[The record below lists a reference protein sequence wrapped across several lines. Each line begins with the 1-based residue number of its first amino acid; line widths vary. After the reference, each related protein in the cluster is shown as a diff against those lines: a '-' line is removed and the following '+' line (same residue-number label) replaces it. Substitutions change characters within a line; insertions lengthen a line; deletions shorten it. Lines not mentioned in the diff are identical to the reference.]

1 MSGVIVISV
10 CAHRLF
16 SLNIGA
22 NQRREPYDKTSR
34 AVVNGLK
41 CTAIPGQPFSGGAAD
56 QRRCSIRTRHRQA
69 LSLVIHFISPYKKA
83 VAGAL
88 VALVIT
94 AGITLGLGQGL
105 RILVD
110 QGLATESPAML
121 TRAVGLFFV
130 LVIGLAFGSFAR
142 FYLVSWIGERVVA
155 DIRKQVFNH
164 LIDLHPGF
172 FDQNRALEIQSRFTA
187 DTTILQSVI
196 GSTVSIALRNALMLV
211 GGLILLFVTNAK
223 LAGII
228 LLGFPLVIAP
238 ILFFGR
244 KVRHLSRLS
253 QDRIADVG
261 SYVGENLT
269 QIKTVQAFNHQP
281 HDRRFF
287 AEVSEKAFEI
297 ARQRIQQRAWLTTLA
312 ISLVMGAVGIVIWI
326 GGLDVI
332 HGRISPGEL
341 AAFVFYSLLVG
352 VAAGAI
358 SEVIGELQRAA
369 GSAARLFEL
378 LQTPSAFR
386 RRPGAD
392 HTPSDA
398 DAVPDMEPVNSAIR
412 IHQLTFHY
420 PGRPE
425 HPALSNLS
433 LSIRA
438 GETLALVGP
447 SGAGKSTLFDLLLHF
462 YEPDSGQIFINGLDT
477 AHMSLPVLRQHFA
490 LVPQNPALFHGTVA
504 DNIRYAKPGAT
515 QAQVEQAAIIAY
527 AHDFIERLPEG
538 YNTRLGDAGQGL
550 SGGQKQ
556 RLAIA
561 RALLADAPVLLLD
574 EATSALDA
582 ESEHLIQQAMPALT
596 EGRTTLVIAH
606 RLATVR
612 DADRIAVLE
621 EGRLL
626 AVGSHDQLME
636 QNELYQRL
644 ARLQFREA
652 LT

>member
-1 MSGVIVISV
+1 M
-10 CAHRLF
+10 
-16 SLNIGA
+16 
-22 NQRREPYDKTSR
+22 
-34 AVVNGLK
+34 
-41 CTAIPGQPFSGGAAD
+41 
-56 QRRCSIRTRHRQA
+56 A
-69 LSLVIHFISPYKKA
+69 LI
-83 VAGAL
+83 
-88 VALVIT
+88 IT

-105 RILVD
+105 RVLVD
-110 QGLATESPAML
+110 HGLATQSPANL
-121 TRAVGLFFV
+121 ARAIGLFFILV
-130 LVIGLAFGSFAR
+130 LGLAFGSFAR

-172 FDQNRALEIQSRFTA
+172 FEQNRALEIQSRFTA
-187 DTTILQSVI
+187 DTTVLQSVI

-211 GGLILLFVTNAK
+211 GGLLLLFITNAK

-244 KVRHLSRLS
+244 RVRQLSRLS
-253 QDRIADVG
+253 QDRVADVG

-269 QIKTVQAFNHQP
+269 QIKTVQAFNHQC

-287 AEVSEKAFEI
+287 ADVSERAFDI
-297 ARQRIQQRAWLTTLA
+297 ARARIKQRAWLTTLA
-312 ISLVMGAVGIVIWI
+312 ISLVMGAVGVVIWI

-332 HGRISPGEL
+332 HGHITPGEL

-378 LQTPSAFR
+378 LQTKPAFT
-386 RRPGAD
+386 RPADQGAGF
-392 HTPSDA
+392 PG
-398 DAVPDMEPVNSAIR
+398 PVAGEIAIEN
-412 IHQLTFHY
+412 LSFSY
-420 PGRPE
+420 PGRSE
-425 HPALSNLS
+425 HPALVDIS
-433 LSIRA
+433 LHVRA

-462 YEPDSGQIFINGLDT
+462 YQPDSGSIHIDGTDTASLPLDT
-477 AHMSLPVLRQHFA
+477 LRSCFA

-504 DNIRYAKPGAT
+504 DNIRYARPDAS
-515 QAQVEQAAIIAY
+515 QADVEKAARIAH
-527 AHDFIERLPEG
+527 AHEFIEQLPHG
-538 YNTRLGDAGQGL
+538 YLTLLGDAGLGL

-561 RALLADAPVLLLD
+561 RALLADAPILLLD

-582 ESEHLIQQAMPALT
+582 ESENLIQHAMPALT
-596 EGRTTLVIAH
+596 SGRTTLVIAH

-612 DADRIAVLE
+612 DADRIAVLDQ
-621 EGRLL
+621 GRLL
-626 AVGSHDQLME
+626 AVGSHQELIQE
-636 QNELYQRL
+636 NELYRRL
-644 ARLQFREA
+644 AALQFREQPA
-652 LT
+652 

>member
-1 MSGVIVISV
+1 M
-10 CAHRLF
+10 
-16 SLNIGA
+16 
-22 NQRREPYDKTSR
+22 K
-34 AVVNGLK
+34 
-41 CTAIPGQPFSGGAAD
+41 
-56 QRRCSIRTRHRQA
+56 
-69 LSLVIHFISPYKKA
+69 LVIEFISPYRRA

-88 VALVIT
+88 LALVIT

-110 QGLATESPAML
+110 QGLATQSPENLAK
-121 TRAVGLFFV
+121 AIGLFFV
-130 LVIGLAFGSFAR
+130 LVLGLAFGSFAR

-155 DIRKQVFNH
+155 DIRKKVFNH

-172 FDQNRALEIQSRFTA
+172 FEQNRALEIQSRFTA
-187 DTTILQSVI
+187 DTTVLQSVI
-196 GSTVSIALRNALMLV
+196 GSTVSIALRNTLMLI

-223 LAGII
+223 LAAII

-244 KVRHLSRLS
+244 RVRQLSRLS
-253 QDRIADVG
+253 QDRVADVG
-261 SYVGENLT
+261 SYVGENLS

-287 AEVSEKAFEI
+287 SEVSEKAFDI
-297 ARQRIQQRAWLTTLA
+297 ARERIRQRAWLTTLA

-378 LQTPSAFR
+378 LQTEPAFVR
-386 RRPGAD
+386 EGEQQSF
-392 HTPSDA
+392 TG
-398 DAVPDMEPVNSAIR
+398 PVSGEIS
-412 IHQLTFHY
+412 IEHLGFSY
-420 PGRPE
+420 PGRQAQ
-425 HPALSNLS
+425 PAIADLS
-433 LSIRA
+433 LHIRP

-462 YEPDSGQIFINGLDT
+462 YQPDAGRILIDGIDT
-477 AHMSLPVLRQHFA
+477 ADLTLAALRRCFA

-504 DNIRYAKPGAT
+504 DNIRYARPDA
-515 QAQVEQAAIIAY
+515 ARSEVEQAARIAH
-527 AHDFIERLPEG
+527 ADEFIQALPQG
-538 YNTRLGDAGQGL
+538 YDTPLGDAGLGL

-561 RALLADAPVLLLD
+561 RALLADAPILLLD

-582 ESEHLIQQAMPALT
+582 QSEHLIQQAMPALT
-596 EGRTTLVIAH
+596 AGRTTLVIAH

-621 EGRLL
+621 HGRLL
-626 AVGSHDQLME
+626 AVGSHDELMRD
-636 QNELYQRL
+636 NELYRRL
-644 ARLQFREA
+644 ASLQFRDEA
-652 LT
+652 ADTDNGRFVC

>member
-1 MSGVIVISV
+1 MMLKPG
-10 CAHRLF
+10 
-16 SLNIGA
+16 GT
-22 NQRREPYDKTSR
+22 NQRRRLSVPHSR
-34 AVVNGLK
+34 WCSCRQIYA
-41 CTAIPGQPFSGGAAD
+41 QS
-56 QRRCSIRTRHRQA
+56 RRQIINTRQRQA
-69 LSLVIHFISPYKKA
+69 LKLVIAFIKPYRRA

-88 VALVIT
+88 AALVVT

-110 QGLATESPAML
+110 QGLATESPTML
-121 TRAVGLFFV
+121 ARAIGLFFI

-172 FDQNRALEIQSRFTA
+172 FEQNRALEIQSRFTA
-187 DTTILQSVI
+187 DTTVLQSVI

-223 LAGII
+223 LASII

-244 KVRHLSRLS
+244 RVRQLSRLS
-253 QDRIADVG
+253 QDRVADVG

-281 HDRRFF
+281 HDRQFF
-287 AEVSEKAFEI
+287 AQVSEKAFAI
-297 ARQRIQQRAWLTTLA
+297 ARDRIRQRAWLTTLA
-312 ISLVMGAVGIVIWI
+312 ISLVMGAVGIVLWI

-378 LQTPSAFR
+378 LQTKSAFERTPSAANAR
-386 RRPGAD
+386 ALPDRINGAIEID
-392 HTPSDA
+392 DLS
-398 DAVPDMEPVNSAIR
+398 
-412 IHQLTFHY
+412 FHY
-420 PGRPE
+420 PGRSDQ
-425 HPALSNLS
+425 PALAELS
-433 LSIRA
+433 LAIRA

-462 YEPDSGQIFINGLDT
+462 YQPDEGRILLDGQDT
-477 AHMSLPVLRQHFA
+477 AELSLEDLRRCFA
-490 LVPQNPALFHGTVA
+490 LVPQNPALFHGTVT
-504 DNIRYAKPGAT
+504 DNIRYARPNASHDD
-515 QAQVEQAAIIAY
+515 VRQAARIAH
-527 AHDFIERLPEG
+527 ADEFIQALPDG
-538 YNTRLGDAGQGL
+538 YNTQLGDAGLGL

-556 RLAIA
+556 RMAIA
-561 RALLADAPVLLLD
+561 RALLANAPILLLD

-612 DADRIAVLE
+612 DADRIAVLDQ
-621 EGRLL
+621 GRLL
-626 AVGSHDQLME
+626 AVGSHDELM
-636 QNELYQRL
+636 QSNPLYQRL
-644 ARLQFREA
+644 ARLQFREEPA
-652 LT
+652 

>member
-1 MSGVIVISV
+1 MTISPN
-10 CAHRLF
+10 HR
-16 SLNIGA
+16 
-22 NQRREPYDKTSR
+22 K
-34 AVVNGLK
+34 
-41 CTAIPGQPFSGGAAD
+41 
-56 QRRCSIRTRHRQA
+56 A
-69 LSLVIHFISPYKKA
+69 LRLVIEFISPYRRA

-88 VALVIT
+88 LALVIT

-110 QGLATESPAML
+110 QGLATQSPENLAK
-121 TRAVGLFFV
+121 AIGLFFV
-130 LVIGLAFGSFAR
+130 LVLGLAFGSFAR

-155 DIRKQVFNH
+155 DIRKKVFNH

-172 FDQNRALEIQSRFTA
+172 FEQNRALEIQSRFTA
-187 DTTILQSVI
+187 DTTVLQSVI
-196 GSTVSIALRNALMLV
+196 GSTVSIALRNTLMLI

-223 LAGII
+223 LAAII

-244 KVRHLSRLS
+244 RVRQLSRLS
-253 QDRIADVG
+253 QDRVADVG
-261 SYVGENLT
+261 SYVGENLS

-287 AEVSEKAFEI
+287 SEVSEKAFDI
-297 ARQRIQQRAWLTTLA
+297 ARERIRQRAWLTTLA

-378 LQTPSAFR
+378 LQTEPAFVR
-386 RRPGAD
+386 EGENRSFAG
-392 HTPSDA
+392 
-398 DAVPDMEPVNSAIR
+398 PVTGEITIKHLGFS
-412 IHQLTFHY
+412 Y
-420 PGRPE
+420 PGRQAQ
-425 HPALSNLS
+425 PAIADLS
-433 LSIRA
+433 LNIRP

-462 YEPDSGQIFINGLDT
+462 YQPDSGRILIDGLDT
-477 AHMSLPVLRQHFA
+477 AELSLDALRRCFA

-504 DNIRYAKPGAT
+504 DNIRYARPDAE
-515 QAQVEQAAIIAY
+515 QYEVEQAARIAH
-527 AHDFIERLPEG
+527 ADEFIQALPQG
-538 YNTRLGDAGQGL
+538 YDTPLGDAGLGL

-561 RALLADAPVLLLD
+561 RALLADAPILLLD

-582 ESEHLIQQAMPALT
+582 QSEHLIQQAMPALT
-596 EGRTTLVIAH
+596 AGRTTLVIAH

-621 EGRLL
+621 QGRLL
-626 AVGSHDQLME
+626 AVGSHDELMRD
-636 QNELYQRL
+636 NELYRRL
-644 ARLQFREA
+644 ASLQFRDEA
-652 LT
+652 ADTDNGRFVC

>member
-1 MSGVIVISV
+1 M
-10 CAHRLF
+10 
-16 SLNIGA
+16 
-22 NQRREPYDKTSR
+22 
-34 AVVNGLK
+34 
-41 CTAIPGQPFSGGAAD
+41 
-56 QRRCSIRTRHRQA
+56 A
-69 LSLVIHFISPYKKA
+69 LIF
-83 VAGAL
+83 
-88 VALVIT
+88 T

-110 QGLATESPAML
+110 QGLATESPENLA
-121 TRAVGLFFV
+121 RAIGLFFILV
-130 LVIGLAFGSFAR
+130 LGLAFGSFAR

-155 DIRKQVFNH
+155 DIRKKVFNH

-172 FDQNRALEIQSRFTA
+172 FEQNRALELQSRFTA
-187 DTTILQSVI
+187 DTTVLQSVI

-211 GGLILLFVTNAK
+211 GGLLLLFITNAK
-223 LAGII
+223 LASII

-244 KVRHLSRLS
+244 RVRALSRLS
-253 QDRIADVG
+253 QDRVADVG

-281 HDRRFF
+281 HDRRYFS
-287 AEVSEKAFEI
+287 EVSERAFDI
-297 ARQRIQQRAWLTTLA
+297 ARQRAWLTTLA

-332 HGRISPGEL
+332 NGRISPGEL

-378 LQTPSAFR
+378 LQTEPAFER
-386 RRPGAD
+386 KESTLTLPEHVQG
-392 HTPSDA
+392 
-398 DAVPDMEPVNSAIR
+398 AIR
-412 IHQLTFHY
+412 IERLSFSY
-420 PGRPE
+420 PGRLE
-425 HPALSNLS
+425 QPALTDLS
-433 LSIRA
+433 LEVRA

-462 YEPDSGQIFINGLDT
+462 YQPTEGRILLDGVDT
-477 AHMSLPVLRQHFA
+477 ADLSLDALRRCFS

-504 DNIRYAKPGAT
+504 DNIRYARPDAS
-515 QAQVEQAAIIAY
+515 QQDVEQAAKVAH
-527 AHDFIERLPEG
+527 AHDFIQSLPKG
-538 YNTRLGDAGQGL
+538 YGTLLGDAGLGL

-582 ESEHLIQQAMPALT
+582 ESENLIQKAMPALT
-596 EGRTTLVIAH
+596 AGRTTLVIAH

-612 DADRIAVLE
+612 DADRIAVMDQ
-621 EGRLL
+621 GRLL
-626 AVGSHDQLME
+626 AVGTHDELMRH
-636 QNELYQRL
+636 NALYQRL
-644 ARLQFREA
+644 AKLQFRDNA
-652 LT
+652 A

>member
-1 MSGVIVISV
+1 MTISPN
-10 CAHRLF
+10 HR
-16 SLNIGA
+16 
-22 NQRREPYDKTSR
+22 K
-34 AVVNGLK
+34 
-41 CTAIPGQPFSGGAAD
+41 
-56 QRRCSIRTRHRQA
+56 A
-69 LSLVIHFISPYKKA
+69 LRLVIEFISPYRRA
-83 VAGAL
+83 VVGAL

-110 QGLATESPAML
+110 QGLATQSPENLAK
-121 TRAVGLFFV
+121 AIGLFFV
-130 LVIGLAFGSFAR
+130 LVLGLAFGSFAR

-155 DIRKQVFNH
+155 DIRKRVFNH
-164 LIDLHPGF
+164 LIDLTPSF
-172 FDQNRALEIQSRFTA
+172 FEQNRALEIQSRFTA
-187 DTTILQSVI
+187 DTTVLQSVI
-196 GSTVSIALRNALMLV
+196 GSTVSIALRNTLMLI

-223 LAGII
+223 LASII

-238 ILFFGR
+238 ILFYGR
-244 KVRHLSRLS
+244 RVRALSRLS
-253 QDRIADVG
+253 QDRVADVG
-261 SYVGENLT
+261 SYVGENLS

-281 HDRRFF
+281 HDRRYF
-287 AEVSEKAFEI
+287 AEVSEKAFDI
-297 ARQRIQQRAWLTTLA
+297 ARQRIRQRAWLTTLA

-378 LQTPSAFR
+378 LQTEPE
-386 RRPGAD
+386 RRPETGTARLPGTVTGAITLD
-392 HTPSDA
+392 NLSF
-398 DAVPDMEPVNSAIR
+398 S
-412 IHQLTFHY
+412 Y
-420 PGRPE
+420 SGRTE
-425 HPALSNLS
+425 RPALAGVS
-433 LSIRA
+433 LEIQP

-447 SGAGKSTLFDLLLHF
+447 SGAGKSTLFDLLLGF
-462 YEPDSGQIFINGLDT
+462 YPLQAGSIRLDGIDT
-477 AHMSLPVLRQHFA
+477 AMVPLADLRRCFA

-504 DNIRYAKPGAT
+504 DNLRYARPEAN
-515 QAQVEQAAIIAY
+515 QAEIEQAARIAH
-527 AHDFIERLPEG
+527 AHEFIQALPQG
-538 YNTRLGDAGQGL
+538 YDTPLGDAGQGL

-561 RALLADAPVLLLD
+561 RALLADAPILLLD

-582 ESEHLIQQAMPALT
+582 ESEHLIQQAMPAFT

-612 DADRIAVLE
+612 DADRIAVFD

-626 AVGSHDQLME
+626 AVGSHDQLIRD
-636 QNELYQRL
+636 NALYRRL
-644 ARLQFREA
+644 ASLQFRDTGSQTEH
-652 LT
+652 

>member
-1 MSGVIVISV
+1 MYAKLWRQIINKRHRRALQLVIEFITPYRKAV
-10 CAHRLF
+10 
-16 SLNIGA
+16 IGA
-22 NQRREPYDKTSR
+22 
-34 AVVNGLK
+34 L
-41 CTAIPGQPFSGGAAD
+41 I
-56 QRRCSIRTRHRQA
+56 
-69 LSLVIHFISPYKKA
+69 
-83 VAGAL
+83 AL
-88 VALVIT
+88 VFT

-121 TRAVGLFFV
+121 ARAIGLFFV
-130 LVIGLAFGSFAR
+130 LVLGLAIGSFAR

-155 DIRKQVFNH
+155 DIRKRVFNH

-172 FDQNRALEIQSRFTA
+172 FEQNRALEIQSRFTA
-187 DTTILQSVI
+187 DTTVLQSVI

-223 LAGII
+223 LASII

-238 ILFFGR
+238 ILFYGR
-244 KVRHLSRLS
+244 RVRQLSRLS
-253 QDRIADVG
+253 QDRVADVG

-281 HDRRFF
+281 HDRRYF
-287 AEVSEKAFEI
+287 AEVSEKAFAI
-297 ARQRIQQRAWLTTLA
+297 ARDRIRQRAWLTTLA
-312 ISLVMGAVGIVIWI
+312 ITLVMGAVGIVIWI

-378 LQTPSAFR
+378 LQTQSAFA
-386 RRPGAD
+386 RPAPQD
-392 HTPSDA
+392 R
-398 DAVPDMEPVNSAIR
+398 PDEITGTIGIES
-412 IHQLTFHY
+412 LTFHY
-420 PGRPE
+420 PGRHE
-425 HPALSNLS
+425 QPALNELT
-433 LSIRA
+433 LAIHA
-438 GETLALVGP
+438 GETLVLVGP

-462 YEPDSGQIFINGLDT
+462 YQPEQGRILIDGVDT
-477 AHMSLPVLRQHFA
+477 ANWSLPELRRCFA
-490 LVPQNPALFHGTVA
+490 LVPQNPALFHGTVT
-504 DNIRYAKPGAT
+504 DNIRYARPEASDDEVRRA
-515 QAQVEQAAIIAY
+515 AQVAHADEFIQA
-527 AHDFIERLPEG
+527 LPQG
-538 YNTRLGDAGQGL
+538 YNTPLGDAGLGL

-561 RALLADAPVLLLD
+561 RALLADAPILLLD

-582 ESEHLIQQAMPALT
+582 ESEHLVQEAMPALT
-596 EGRTTLVIAH
+596 RGRTTLVIAH

-612 DADRIAVLE
+612 DANRIAVLDQ
-621 EGRLL
+621 GRLL
-626 AVGSHDQLME
+626 AVGRHDQLMTN
-636 QNELYQRL
+636 NELYQRL
-644 ARLQFREA
+644 ARLQFRDESA
-652 LT
+652 

>member
-1 MSGVIVISV
+1 
-10 CAHRLF
+10 
-16 SLNIGA
+16 
-22 NQRREPYDKTSR
+22 
-34 AVVNGLK
+34 
-41 CTAIPGQPFSGGAAD
+41 
-56 QRRCSIRTRHRQA
+56 
-69 LSLVIHFISPYKKA
+69 

-105 RILVD
+105 KILID
-110 QGLATESPAML
+110 QGLATQSPANL
-121 TRAVGLFFV
+121 ARAVGLFFILV
-130 LVIGLAFGSFAR
+130 LGLAFGSFAR

-172 FDQNRALEIQSRFTA
+172 FEQNRALEIQSRFTA
-187 DTTILQSVI
+187 DTTVLQSVI

-211 GGLILLFVTNAK
+211 GGLLLLFITNPK

-228 LLGFPLVIAP
+228 LLGFPLVIVP

-244 KVRHLSRLS
+244 RVRQLSRLS
-253 QDRIADVG
+253 QDRVADVG

-287 AEVSEKAFEI
+287 SDVSERAFDI
-297 ARQRIQQRAWLTTLA
+297 ARERIKQRAWLTTLA
-312 ISLVMGAVGIVIWI
+312 ITLVMGAIGIVIWI

-332 HGRISPGEL
+332 HGRITPGEL
-341 AAFVFYSLLVG
+341 AAFLFYSLLVG

-378 LQTPSAFR
+378 LQTEPAFNRATEGASGFPSAIA
-386 RRPGAD
+386 GD
-392 HTPSDA
+392 
-398 DAVPDMEPVNSAIR
+398 IR
-412 IHQLTFHY
+412 IQDLTFHY
-420 PGRPE
+420 PGRSE
-425 HPALSNLS
+425 YAALADVCLHV
-433 LSIRA
+433 RA

-462 YEPDSGQIFINGLDT
+462 YQPDSGTVYIDGTDSAT
-477 AHMSLPVLRQHFA
+477 VSLEALRSCFS

-504 DNIRYAKPGAT
+504 DNIRYARPSASQT
-515 QAQVEQAAIIAY
+515 DVEQAARIAH
-527 AHDFIERLPEG
+527 AHEFIEKLPEG
-538 YNTRLGDAGQGL
+538 YLTRLGDAGLGL

-561 RALLADAPVLLLD
+561 RALLADAPILLLD

-582 ESEHLIQQAMPALT
+582 ESESLVQQAMPALT
-596 EGRTTLVIAH
+596 SGRTTLVIAH

-612 DADRIAVLE
+612 DADRIAVLDQ
-621 EGRLL
+621 GRLL
-626 AVGSHDQLME
+626 AVGSHDELIQT
-636 QNELYQRL
+636 NPLYQRL
-644 ARLQFREA
+644 AALQFREPPA
-652 LT
+652 

>member
-1 MSGVIVISV
+1 MTISPN
-10 CAHRLF
+10 HRK
-16 SLNIGA
+16 A
-22 NQRREPYDKTSR
+22 
-34 AVVNGLK
+34 LK
-41 CTAIPGQPFSGGAAD
+41 
-56 QRRCSIRTRHRQA
+56 
-69 LSLVIHFISPYKKA
+69 LVIEFISPYRRA

-88 VALVIT
+88 IALVIT

-110 QGLATESPAML
+110 QGLATQSPENLAK
-121 TRAVGLFFV
+121 AIGLFFV
-130 LVIGLAFGSFAR
+130 LVLGLAFGSFAR

-155 DIRKQVFNH
+155 DIRKRVFNH

-172 FDQNRALEIQSRFTA
+172 FEQNRALEIQSRFTA
-187 DTTILQSVI
+187 DTTVLQSVI
-196 GSTVSIALRNALMLV
+196 GSTVSIALRNTLMLI

-223 LAGII
+223 LAAII

-244 KVRHLSRLS
+244 RVRQLSRLS
-253 QDRIADVG
+253 QDRVADVG
-261 SYVGENLT
+261 SYVGENLS

-287 AEVSEKAFEI
+287 SEVSEKAFDI
-297 ARQRIQQRAWLTTLA
+297 ARERIRQRAWLTTLA

-378 LQTPSAFR
+378 LQTEPAFVR
-386 RRPGAD
+386 EGENRSFAG
-392 HTPSDA
+392 
-398 DAVPDMEPVNSAIR
+398 PVTGEITIKHLGFS
-412 IHQLTFHY
+412 Y
-420 PGRPE
+420 PGRQAQ
-425 HPALSNLS
+425 PAIADLS
-433 LSIRA
+433 LHIRP

-462 YEPDSGQIFINGLDT
+462 YQPDAGRILIDGVDT
-477 AHMSLPVLRQHFA
+477 ADLSLDALRRCFA

-504 DNIRYAKPGAT
+504 DNIRYARPDAE
-515 QAQVEQAAIIAY
+515 QSEVEQAARIAH
-527 AHDFIERLPEG
+527 ADEFIQALPQG
-538 YNTRLGDAGQGL
+538 YDTPLGDAGLGL

-561 RALLADAPVLLLD
+561 RALLADAPILLLD

-582 ESEHLIQQAMPALT
+582 QSEHLIQQAMPALT
-596 EGRTTLVIAH
+596 AGRTTLVIAH

-621 EGRLL
+621 QGRLL
-626 AVGSHDQLME
+626 AVGSHDELMRD
-636 QNELYQRL
+636 NELYRRL
-644 ARLQFREA
+644 ASLQFRDEA
-652 LT
+652 ADTDNGRFVC

>member
-1 MSGVIVISV
+1 MYVEP
-10 CAHRLF
+10 
-16 SLNIGA
+16 
-22 NQRREPYDKTSR
+22 RRQII
-34 AVVNGLK
+34 N
-41 CTAIPGQPFSGGAAD
+41 
-56 QRRCSIRTRHRQA
+56 TRHRQA
-69 LSLVIHFISPYKKA
+69 LRLVIEFIRPYRKA
-83 VAGAL
+83 VVGAL
-88 VALVIT
+88 VALVVT

-121 TRAVGLFFV
+121 ARAIGLFFV
-130 LVIGLAFGSFAR
+130 LVLGLAFGSFAR

-155 DIRKQVFNH
+155 DIRKKVFNH

-172 FDQNRALEIQSRFTA
+172 FEQNRALEIQSRFTA
-187 DTTILQSVI
+187 DTTVLQSVI

-223 LAGII
+223 LASII

-244 KVRHLSRLS
+244 RVRQLARLS
-253 QDRIADVG
+253 QDRVADVG

-287 AEVSEKAFEI
+287 AEVAEKAFAI
-297 ARQRIQQRAWLTTLA
+297 ARERIRQRAWLTTLA
-312 ISLVMGAVGIVIWI
+312 ISLVMGAVGVVIWI

-378 LQTPSAFR
+378 LRTPAAFVQAAEGTGSQALPPR
-386 RRPGAD
+386 VEGAIKIQ
-392 HTPSDA
+392 S
-398 DAVPDMEPVNSAIR
+398 
-412 IHQLTFHY
+412 LTFYY
-420 PGRPE
+420 PGRQAL
-425 HPALSNLS
+425 PALAEFS
-433 LSIRA
+433 LAIQA

-462 YEPDSGQIFINGLDT
+462 YQPDQGRILIDGLDANT
-477 AHMSLPVLRQHFA
+477 LWLADLRRCFA

-504 DNIRYAKPGAT
+504 DNVRYARPDASLED
-515 QAQVEQAAIIAY
+515 VIEAARV
-527 AHDFIERLPEG
+527 AHAHEFIEDLPQG
-538 YNTRLGDAGQGL
+538 YDTRLGDAGLGL

-561 RALLADAPVLLLD
+561 RALLANAPILLLD

-582 ESEHLIQQAMPALT
+582 ESEHLIQEAMPALT

-612 DADRIAVLE
+612 DADRIAVLDQ
-621 EGRLL
+621 GRLL
-626 AVGSHDQLME
+626 AVGSHEELMRS
-636 QNELYQRL
+636 NELYRRL
-644 ARLQFREA
+644 ARLQFRDE
-652 LT
+652 TT